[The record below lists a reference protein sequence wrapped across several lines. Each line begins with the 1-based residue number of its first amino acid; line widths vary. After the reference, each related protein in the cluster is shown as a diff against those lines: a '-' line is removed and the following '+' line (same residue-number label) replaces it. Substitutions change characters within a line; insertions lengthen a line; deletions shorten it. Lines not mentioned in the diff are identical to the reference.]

1 MSSRLALNKGGLME
15 LTFDDV
21 CLLSNLL
28 SELFSPDSLY
38 LFLKNPTT
46 RISRYINLEE
56 NEVSLLELQARFVAF
71 ENLPLI

>member
-1 MSSRLALNKGGLME
+1 ME

-38 LFLKNPTT
+38 LFLKSPTT

>member
-1 MSSRLALNKGGLME
+1 ME

-38 LFLKNPTT
+38 LFLKNPNT
-46 RISRYINLEE
+46 RISRFINLQE

-71 ENLPLI
+71 ENLPLL